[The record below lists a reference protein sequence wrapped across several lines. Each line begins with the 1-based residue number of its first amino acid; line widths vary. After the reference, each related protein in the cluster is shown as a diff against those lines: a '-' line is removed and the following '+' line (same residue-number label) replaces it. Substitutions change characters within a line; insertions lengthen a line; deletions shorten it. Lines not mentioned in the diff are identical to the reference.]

1 MNNSFFDKRIRS
13 WINGIVSTSDYL
25 KADVVSRKEQENRCI
40 LNPDY
45 SFGWKDAIEMMME
58 NGKTDGLLLTGPD
71 GCGKHTA
78 IDIAVNILAGVDYRI
93 LYLSGKDFMFTE
105 EEINANEEN
114 HRQMIEREEFD
125 MLTDDIVHTFLD
137 RLLDEFFESGVNIC
151 FVTEGIMQSELGESV
166 YQRLGKYMCM
176 YNSSPDFP
184 RMVSLLIEPDDACV
198 PSMLRKYLR
207 LVRVSYPSREQR
219 RRVLVNCGVRGE
231 AAQAAAEYTEGFS
244 YAQLS
249 DLARNIAIYT
259 ELDEDGQLN
268 ADFYLDIINSQS
280 PDTLARLNA
289 QNGSE
294 VLYAERIKLY
304 QKLEQLI
311 EFAPQILEK
320 MGQPA
325 YIAAPVIQQTANT
338 QQSALQKS
346 DSQTQQSTPEQQ
358 ESLADLQQQ
367 QARLKAQSENRS
379 SEIAEESKTMTI
391 GNLFDDVFGEERKNA
406 IFSSA
411 PAQKVRQHN

>member
-1 MNNSFFDKRIRS
+1 MNNSFFNKRIRS

-25 KADVVSRKEQENRCI
+25 KADVVSRKEQESRCI

-58 NGKTDGLLLTGPD
+58 SGKTDGLLLTGPD

-78 IDIAVNILAGVDYRI
+78 ADIAVNILAGEDYRI

-114 HRQMIEREEFD
+114 HQQMIEQEEYD
-125 MLTDDIVHTFLD
+125 ILTDDIVHTFLD
-137 RLLDEFFESGVNIC
+137 KLLDEFFESGANIC
-151 FVTEGIMQSELGESV
+151 FVTEGIMQSDFGESV

-207 LVRVSYPSREQR
+207 LIRVSYPNKEQR
-219 RRVLVNCGVRGE
+219 RRVLINCGVKGD
-231 AAQAAAEYTEGFS
+231 AAQASAEYTEGFT

-249 DLARNIAIYT
+249 DLARNIAVYS
-259 ELDEDGQLN
+259 ELNEDGQLN
-268 ADFYLDIINSQS
+268 ADFYLDIIDSQS
-280 PDTLARLNA
+280 PDTLAHTNA
-289 QNGSE
+289 KEGSE
-294 VLYAERIKLY
+294 AFYSEKIRLY
-304 QKLEQLI
+304 QKLQQLVDI
-311 EFAPQILEK
+311 APQILEK

-325 YIAAPVIQQTANT
+325 YIAAPVMQQAANIQQSPQQQTAPQA
-338 QQSALQKS
+338 QQSA
-346 DSQTQQSTPEQQ
+346 PEKQ

-367 QARLKAQSENRS
+367 QAQLKVQSENRS
-379 SEIAEESKTMTI
+379 SEITEESKTMTI

-406 IFSSA
+406 MFSSA
-411 PAQKVRQHN
+411 PPQKVRERN